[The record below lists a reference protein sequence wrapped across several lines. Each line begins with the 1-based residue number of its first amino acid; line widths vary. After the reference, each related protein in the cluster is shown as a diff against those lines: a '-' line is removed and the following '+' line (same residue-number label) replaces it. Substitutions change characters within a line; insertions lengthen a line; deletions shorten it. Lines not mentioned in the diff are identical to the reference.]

1 MNATIDLCRAPRR
14 SLESA
19 PMKRFPRAGSTLPV
33 AAIAFIGCLGL
44 SGCSVHAAS
53 AAPNWISFA
62 NGRLAYGTDAQGNR
76 IPDFSRVGYRNGDAP
91 LPDLPVAATVA
102 PQPSGDDTAR
112 IQQAI
117 DQVANS
123 GKPGAVQLTAG
134 AYRLE
139 GTLRISASNVELR
152 GAGSGSN
159 GTKLVAAGKLHTL
172 VTIAG
177 TGSRTSAGSAIPA
190 ASGYVPVG
198 ADRLD
203 VSDAS
208 SLHVGDH
215 VIVQRPQEQSWIHA
229 IGMDKIPPRPDGT
242 PSKQWTPNS
251 GLQFDRTITAVTG
264 KTVQFD
270 VSLTNALESQYTH
283 ATVTRYAYPGRI
295 SGSGLAHLSADG
307 AAFEQDPAWHDD
319 GYFKSQ
325 LVSVDAAQDSWVD
338 DVVADHFGS
347 AFTIGQNALRI
358 SLLRTSSLDESVP
371 QDVHA
376 QPAAYT
382 ISGQETLVR
391 HCVVTG
397 SNVHAWITQARV
409 PGPNVVSRCTATNTG
424 SRILDAGPH
433 QRWASGTLYDDIA
446 MSPPSG
452 HLQLSDRQWMGSGQ
466 GWAGAN
472 SVLWNC
478 GTGSYLVE
486 NPPTAHNWA
495 LGCTGKQDKPP
506 AGHRSGEIASPGKH
520 LLPESLYDEQ
530 LAERH

>member
-1 MNATIDLCRAPRR
+1 
-14 SLESA
+14 
-19 PMKRFPRAGSTLPV
+19 MKRFPRAGSTLPV

-91 LPDLPVAATVA
+91 LPDLPVAATIS

-177 TGSRTSAGSAIPA
+177 TGSRTSAGSAIPV
-190 ASGYVPVG
+190 ASNYVPVG
-198 ADRLD
+198 TDRLD

-251 GLQFDRTITAVTG
+251 GQQFDRTITAVNG

-270 VSLTNALESQYTH
+270 VPLTNALESQYTH

-371 QDVHA
+371 QDIHA

>member
-1 MNATIDLCRAPRR
+1 
-14 SLESA
+14 
-19 PMKRFPRAGSTLPV
+19 MKRLLGLKSLFAV
-33 AAIAFIGCLGL
+33 VFIGCLGL
-44 SGCSVHAAS
+44 SGCSTPAAS
-53 AAPNWISFA
+53 AAPNWVTFA
-62 NGRLAYGTDAQGNR
+62 NGRLSYGTDGQGNQ
-76 IPDFSRVGYRNGDAP
+76 IPDFSRVGYRNGDTP
-91 LPDLPVAATVA
+91 PELPVAATVE

-117 DQVANS
+117 NQVANS
-123 GKPGAVQLTAG
+123 GKPGAVQLAAG
-134 AYRLE
+134 DFRLE

-152 GAGSGSN
+152 GAGS

-177 TGSRTSAGSAIPA
+177 TGSRSLGSAIPVT
-190 ASGYVPVG
+190 SGYVPVG

-203 VSDAS
+203 VNDAS

-215 VIVQRPQEQSWIHA
+215 VLVQRPQEQSWIHA
-229 IGMDKIPPRPDGT
+229 IGMDKIPPRPNGT
-242 PSKQWTPNS
+242 PSKQWTPNT
-251 GLQFDRTITAVTG
+251 GLQFDRTITAING

-270 VSLTNALESQYTH
+270 VPLTNALESQYTH
-283 ATVTRYAYPGRI
+283 ATVTRYSYPGRI

-307 AAFEQDPAWHDD
+307 AEFEQDPAWHND
-319 GYFKSQ
+319 GFFKSQ
-325 LVSVDAAQDSWVD
+325 LVSVDAAQDVWVN

-347 AFTIGQNALRI
+347 AFGIGQNAIRT
-358 SLLRTSSLDESVP
+358 SLLHTSSLDESVP
-371 QDVHA
+371 QDIHD

-391 HCVVTG
+391 QCVVTG
-397 SNVHAWITQARV
+397 SNLHAWITQARV
-409 PGPNVVSRCTATNTG
+409 PGPNVISHCTATNTG

-433 QRWASGTLYDDIA
+433 QRWASGTLYDDIK

-478 GTGSYLVE
+478 DVGSYLVE

-495 LGCTGKQDKPP
+495 LGCTGTQSKPP
-506 AGHRSGEIASPGKH
+506 SGHRNGEIGSPGKH
-520 LLPESLYDEQ
+520 QAPESLYDEQ
-530 LAERH
+530 LAERR

>member
-1 MNATIDLCRAPRR
+1 MRR
-14 SLESA
+14 SLG
-19 PMKRFPRAGSTLPV
+19 AGSRKSVV
-33 AAIAFIGCLGL
+33 AIVFIGCLGL
-44 SGCSVHAAS
+44 SGCGTSAAS

-91 LPDLPVAATVA
+91 LPDLPVAATVG

-177 TGSRTSAGSAIPA
+177 TGSRTSAGSAIPV
-190 ASGYVPVG
+190 ASNYVPVG

-229 IGMDKIPPRPDGT
+229 IGMDKIPPRPNGT

-270 VSLTNALESQYTH
+270 VPLTNALESQYTH

-307 AAFEQDPAWHDD
+307 TEFEQDPAWHDN

-358 SLLRTSSLDESVP
+358 SLLHTSSLDESVP
-371 QDVHA
+371 QDIHA

-391 HCVVTG
+391 QCVVTG

-433 QRWASGTLYDDIA
+433 QRWASGTLYDDVT
-446 MSPPSG
+446 MSPPSD

-495 LGCTGKQDKPP
+495 LGCTGTQDKPP
-506 AGHRSGEIASPGKH
+506 AGHRTGEIASPGKH
-520 LLPESLYDEQ
+520 LMPESLYDEQ

>member
-1 MNATIDLCRAPRR
+1 
-14 SLESA
+14 
-19 PMKRFPRAGSTLPV
+19 MKRLPGLKSITAV
-33 AAIAFIGCLGL
+33 AFIGCLGL

-53 AAPNWISFA
+53 AAPNWITFA
-62 NGRLAYGTDAQGNR
+62 NGRLSYGTDAQGNR
-76 IPDFSRVGYRNGDAP
+76 IPDFSRVGYRNGETP
-91 LPDLPVAATVA
+91 PELPVAATVE
-102 PQPSGDDTAR
+102 PQPSGDDTGR
-112 IQQAI
+112 IQHAI

-134 AYRLE
+134 DFRLE
-139 GTLRISASNVELR
+139 GTLRISSSNVELR
-152 GAGSGSN
+152 GAGS

-177 TGSRTSAGSAIPA
+177 TGSRSLGSAIPVT
-190 ASGYVPVG
+190 SGYVPVG
-198 ADRLD
+198 ADRLE

-215 VIVQRPQEQSWIHA
+215 VIVQRPQEKPWIHA

-242 PSKQWTPNS
+242 PSKQWTPNA
-251 GLQFDRTITAVTG
+251 GLQFDRTITAVNG

-270 VSLTNALESQYTH
+270 VPLTNALESQYTH
-283 ATVTRYAYPGRI
+283 ATVTRYSYPGRI

-307 AAFEQDPAWHDD
+307 AEFEQDPAWHKD
-319 GYFKSQ
+319 GYFNSQ
-325 LVSVDAAQDSWVD
+325 LVSVDTAQDIWVN
-338 DVVADHFGS
+338 DVVANHFGS
-347 AFTIGQNALRI
+347 AFGIGQNAIRV
-358 SLLRTSSLDESVP
+358 SLLNTSSLAESVP
-371 QDVHA
+371 QDIHA

-391 HCVVTG
+391 QCIVTG
-397 SNVHAWITQARV
+397 SNLHAWVTQARV
-409 PGPNVVSRCTATNTG
+409 PGPNVISRCTKTNTG

-433 QRWASGTLYDDIA
+433 QRWASGTLYDDIT

-452 HLQLSDRQWMGSGQ
+452 HLQLSDRQWLGSGQ

-478 GTGSYLVE
+478 AVGSYLVE

-495 LGCTGKQDKPP
+495 LGCTGTQSKPP
-506 AGHRSGEIASPGKH
+506 SGHRPGEIESPGTH
-520 LLPESLYDEQ
+520 LAPESLYDEQ
-530 LAERH
+530 LAERR